1 MTPPINSTET
11 IQVATPFSFSFTY
24 STVITTSDTPV
35 YYFGN
40 SVFGSCN
47 NSTIIK
53 CLSDQNPTSGYGLTY
68 TVSNMNAVGRELE
81 GDVLKCILPIPV
93 ENFKFESSTYVTFG
107 GPNRLYIQSTI
118 ADPSNSLPAL
128 YTATFGGMGPF
139 AYGLDGSTEDSLQ
152 YIPLAATPGTTGPAV
167 SFKIKLTRPNISN
180 CSVRATITDN
190 VLRVISMFGS
200 YPGQVTVGM
209 VFPLQGSLPVA
220 CTVTAY
226 GAPGYT
232 AAYGGPGYY
241 TVTRNSGTGN
251 INMEEDNLNSSYVTG
266 SGDVLLSN
274 SMTPSDGT
282 AKFEIYTNFTYDPII
297 YV

>member
-1 MTPPINSTET
+1 
-11 IQVATPFSFSFTY
+11 
-24 STVITTSDTPV
+24 
-35 YYFGN
+35 
-40 SVFGSCN
+40 
-47 NSTIIK
+47 
-53 CLSDQNPTSGYGLTY
+53 
-68 TVSNMNAVGRELE
+68 
-81 GDVLKCILPIPV
+81 
-93 ENFKFESSTYVTFG
+93 
-107 GPNRLYIQSTI
+107 
-118 ADPSNSLPAL
+118 
-128 YTATFGGMGPF
+128 
-139 AYGLDGSTEDSLQ
+139 LDGSTEDSLQ

-190 VLRVISMFGS
+190 VLRVISMSGS

-226 GAPGYT
+226 GASGYT

-251 INMEEDNLNSSYVTG
+251 INMAEDNLDSSYVTG

-274 SMTPSDGT
+274 SMIPSSGT
-282 AKFEIYTNFTYDPII
+282 LMFDMNATFQYWYA
-297 YV
+297 V